1 MKRSQRERRE
11 GRRRDA
17 KKRTSVG
24 VVSPS
29 IDVSLEMSSV
39 GKLGVVLLLL
49 RPRSLGLGG
58 VELGEVS
65 FVAVRRKKESKIEVS
80 SIREGGMEC
89 KDGGRGRRTNR
100 DVQSAAR

>member
-1 MKRSQRERRE
+1 
-11 GRRRDA
+11 
-17 KKRTSVG
+17 
-24 VVSPS
+24 
-29 IDVSLEMSSV
+29 MSSV

-80 SIREGGMEC
+80 SIRREEWSVRMEEEGDELIETFRVLPDDIGC
-89 KDGGRGRRTNR
+89 DGVEERSIVRT
-100 DVQSAAR
+100 V